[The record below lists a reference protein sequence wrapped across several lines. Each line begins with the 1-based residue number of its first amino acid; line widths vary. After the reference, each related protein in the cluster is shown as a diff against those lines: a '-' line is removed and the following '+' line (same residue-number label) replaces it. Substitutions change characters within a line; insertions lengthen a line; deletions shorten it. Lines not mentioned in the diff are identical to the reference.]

1 MCLWLKYLETLSS
14 YLRKYIM
21 GVKPMENSFALNTLQ
36 EHSMKDVAKL

>member
-21 GVKPMENSFALNTLQ
+21 GMKPMENSFALNTLQ